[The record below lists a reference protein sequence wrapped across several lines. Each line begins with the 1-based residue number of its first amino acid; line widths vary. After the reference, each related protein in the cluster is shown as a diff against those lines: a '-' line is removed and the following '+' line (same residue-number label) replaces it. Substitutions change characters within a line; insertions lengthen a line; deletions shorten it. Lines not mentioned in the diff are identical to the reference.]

1 MTGLLRAGDLLAGRY
16 LLTEPIGQGGM
27 STIWR
32 AVDERLG
39 RPVAVKVVDAAAADD
54 DQLRE
59 LIRREARATA
69 RIRHD
74 GTVEVY
80 DYGEAVMPSGHV
92 TAYAVM
98 PLLDGQPL
106 AARIAGGP
114 LPWRE
119 AVDIA
124 GNLAAVLA
132 AAHRQGIVHR
142 DVTAENVLLTDGGIK
157 LLDFGIAAAIGSLDQ
172 RTREFGTPP
181 YVAPERLSES
191 PAQPAADVY
200 ALGVLL
206 FEMLTGTRP
215 YPENTWAE
223 LESAQRS
230 EPPPLLVDSP
240 DLPAAVAQLC
250 QRCLSLSPAMRPTAE
265 EIADRLEDAARRA
278 VQRRSRRRLRYAAVL
293 GAFVAGL
300 AAAIWMYV
308 DQHRAP
314 TADRAGTLLPV
325 EATSTPTESPA
336 AQPAPGQPTPPR
348 DSDPT
353 DLTPSVLAVPPGT
366 GHPLPASPD
375 EVLDAL
381 AAFEAILD
389 RARADEAIRP
399 DVALDLQQ
407 LAANLAWDGANQAD
421 QLADLR
427 RKLDDRLREGALTG
441 AVWGE
446 LQAELT
452 TLAGTLPA
460 AP

>member
-39 RPVAVKVVDAAAADD
+39 RQVAVKVVDAAAADD

-59 LIRREARATA
+59 LIRREARAAA

-74 GTVEVY
+74 GAVEVY

-106 AARIAGGP
+106 AARIASGP

-124 GNLAAVLA
+124 GNLAAALA
-132 AAHRQGIVHR
+132 AAHRQGIVHH
-142 DVTAENVLLTDGGIK
+142 DVTAENVLLTDGGVK
-157 LLDFGIAAAIGSLDQ
+157 LLDFGIAAAIGSRDE

-223 LESAQRS
+223 LESAQRT
-230 EPPPLLVDSP
+230 EPPPALVGSP

-250 QRCLSLSPAMRPTAE
+250 QRCLSVSPGMRPTSE
-265 EIADRLEDAARRA
+265 EIADGLAGAARRA
-278 VQRRSRRRLRYAAVL
+278 AQRRSRRRLGYTAVL

-308 DQHRAP
+308 DQHRTP
-314 TADRAGTLLPV
+314 IADRAGTLRPV
-325 EATSTPTESPA
+325 EATSA
-336 AQPAPGQPTPPR
+336 ASAAAPP
-348 DSDPT
+348 
-353 DLTPSVLAVPPGT
+353 VPPGAA
-366 GHPLPASPD
+366 HPPESNPGG
-375 EVLDAL
+375 VLDAL
-381 AAFEAILD
+381 AAFGAVLD
-389 RARADEAIRP
+389 RALADEAIRP
-399 DVALDLQQ
+399 DVALDLRQ
-407 LAANLAWDGANQAD
+407 LAANLAWVPANQTD

-427 RKLDDRLREGALTG
+427 RKVDDRLREGGLTS

-446 LQAELT
+446 LHAELAALAA
-452 TLAGTLPA
+452 TLSS